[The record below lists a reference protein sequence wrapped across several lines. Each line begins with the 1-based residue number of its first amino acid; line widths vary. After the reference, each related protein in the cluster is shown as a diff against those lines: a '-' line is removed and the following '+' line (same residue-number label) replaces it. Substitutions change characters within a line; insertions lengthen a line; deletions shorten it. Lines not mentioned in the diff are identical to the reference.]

1 MKRLLGLLALVAT
14 VAQPLS
20 AQTVIR
26 PQPPLDSARA
36 VLRDALLV
44 MRDSLLTIDGA
55 AARLQRDYRVA
66 SGPSLLS
73 RARVMRDACA
83 RSGRTVQP
91 TRKVVLSAKLTEP
104 HKVKRRQELLGALEQ
119 LQSTLTQCQTQFD
132 TMSQAG
138 QAERVRGYA
147 NHRAHQVQLSLRT
160 YEQSARKFLGAMGIR
175 VVPMGVVPEPQAE
188 S

>member
-1 MKRLLGLLALVAT
+1 
-14 VAQPLS
+14 
-20 AQTVIR
+20 
-26 PQPPLDSARA
+26 

-44 MRDSLLTIDGA
+44 LRDSLITIDGA

-83 RSGRTVQP
+83 RSIRTVQP
-91 TRKVVLSAKLTEP
+91 TRKTILAAKLSQPYKT
-104 HKVKRRQELLGALEQ
+104 KRRQELVGALDQ
-119 LQSTLTQCQTQFD
+119 LKDALIRCETQFD

-147 NHRAHQVQLSLRT
+147 NNQASQVQVSLRS
-160 YEQSARKFLGAMGIR
+160 YEQSARSFLAAMGIR
-175 VVPMGVVPEPQAE
+175 VVPLGVVPEPQVE